1 MSKLYDSNLKLN
13 SNMIDPFHKQQ
24 LEKAYE
30 LLLNDNNLSEIEN
43 LIHDYLSGLV
53 EKDNQRKAEL
63 AVKIRTAE
71 HVIEKIQQY
80 VAYAEHKAS
89 PKMRLTRKEFDYSM
103 SLLDLDEGNKVME
116 WIKDNGGFE
125 SVLAPEWGNG

>member
-13 SNMIDPFHKQQ
+13 SNMIDPFYKQQ

-43 LIHDYLSGLV
+43 PIHDYLSGLV

-80 VAYAEHKAS
+80 IAYAEHKAS

-116 WIKDNGGFE
+116 WINANGGFE

>member
-13 SNMIDPFHKQQ
+13 SNMIDPFYKQQ

-63 AVKIRTAE
+63 SVKIRTAE
-71 HVIEKIQQY
+71 HVIEKIQHY
-80 VAYAEHKAS
+80 IAYAETKAS
-89 PKMRLTRKEFDYSM
+89 PEMRLTRKEFDYSM